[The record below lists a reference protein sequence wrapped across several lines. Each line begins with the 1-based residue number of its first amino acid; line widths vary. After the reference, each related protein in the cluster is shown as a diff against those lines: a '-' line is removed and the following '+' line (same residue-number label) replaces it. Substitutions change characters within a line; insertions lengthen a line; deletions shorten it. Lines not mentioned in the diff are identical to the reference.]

1 MSIDQFFG
9 YGPNAPFA
17 TNEVFTNREAQIER
31 CHRWLVEHSAREWPV
46 PALMDFQRPAVNI
59 LAVAGEGGIGK
70 STLTRHVADL
80 AIQGELDG
88 LPKNRACAV
97 LDFADP
103 DTSSFESLL
112 LRVRAGLGRLA
123 RSWPAFDV
131 ALALY
136 WERKHPGESLA
147 AFLGKGSADGR
158 RAADQ
163 VSGTVDQLLGGF
175 GAISVTYQVLDKLG
189 RTVAQKAR
197 LKSLRN
203 ELPALDPILDEPD
216 PDRMLGYMPVLLSAD
231 LERARAKRPALAVC
245 VLDTL
250 EIVQGLPS
258 ERGGLEDLV
267 SRLVYLMPNV
277 AFLAASRLPLGWH
290 DPVRSLGLTYGG
302 AHRWPE
308 LAGPVQVRLDGFD
321 PVAANEYLTSRLTV
335 EDRPA
340 IDEAVRD
347 RMIAGSAGSPLYLD
361 LSASLYAQYLARGE
375 TPPPEVFGLGFP
387 ELVLRTMR
395 DLSETDRDLL
405 RAAALL
411 ETFDADLLQAMLPGI
426 RRRRIDAFISRP
438 FVRHEESVWPAY
450 RLHENLRR
458 SVLDCDAHTPDGWTL
473 GERREHLERAISHL
487 AKVALSIWDEEES
500 ASLAERSRQTVAA
513 FLLLLRASIEHR
525 VLPPVLAD
533 LAYSLSVAGHWQVL
547 ASLPAPEAVPEL
559 RRLSAVARLTTRG
572 DLNAEDRYQAMYG
585 LVGEHATPESADPFA
600 DYYRWELGTRAH
612 VAGRLDEA
620 IEHLSAI
627 AADGSLIGASALFG
641 LADNALRRGDYR
653 QVADLMDKATDEG
666 LDRIRVADM
675 LGHTYIHN
683 ARFADAVRLFETT
696 LEAAQ
701 GAGTPLWEARAL
713 RHLALALMWYDP
725 DRTLALVPRARDLN
739 SAVGELIGV
748 AQCDLAASMA
758 HALRGEHGQA
768 ADLLDAA
775 ARQYE
780 ELGATGELTP
790 AEAIRVLQY
799 AADGRID
806 QAAAIATRL
815 AASVQGPQ
823 PECLPVWVQVTSWWA
838 GLPAPEGAG
847 LRLLDGT
854 DTALQRWKEPLDRLR
869 RLHRSLCAPLD
880 VADRKAFI
888 PTDRLP
894 NDALDRAA
902 RSASA
907 SPAFDGSPVQQVGDD
922 GIIFGER
929 TVIKLQHRAHER
941 LETALH
947 LEQLR
952 AATGIPVPRLL
963 DHGTDPGGTWWAILE
978 RLPGT
983 HSNHPTVEQQRALGR
998 TLRAWHSHSPAAG
1011 LRLDD
1016 PGAVGVLLGGARR
1029 AVPRTYPALAQRF
1042 SDACDAMPMTPIHGD
1057 LAVGHNALF
1066 DGDTLTGVLDPGA
1079 TEQGPPMLDL
1089 AWALAVDLPHGG
1101 SAEPLLEGY
1110 GDVDYVA
1117 LNALLPLMLL
1127 RRLIDTVPLGL
1138 PDTDGQ
1144 WIARYLR
1151 NNHPGVLA
1159 LVEGELNL

>member
-9 YGPNAPFA
+9 YGPEAPFA
-17 TNEVFTNREAQIER
+17 TNEVFTNREVQIDR
-31 CHRWLVEHSAREWPV
+31 CHRWLIEHSAREWPV
-46 PALMDFQRPAVNI
+46 PALMNFQRPAVNI

-80 AIQGELDG
+80 AVRGELER

-123 RSWPAFDV
+123 RTWPTFDV

-147 AFLGKGSADGR
+147 AFLGKGSVDGR
-158 RAADQ
+158 RAAEQ

-231 LERARAKRPALAVC
+231 LERARAKRPVLAVC

-277 AFLAASRLPLGWH
+277 AFLAAGRLPLGWH
-290 DPVRSLGLTYGG
+290 DPVRALGLTYGG
-302 AHRWPE
+302 AHRWPD
-308 LAGPVQVRLDGFD
+308 LAGPVQLRLDGFD
-321 PVAANEYLTSRLTV
+321 PVSANEYLTTRLTV

-347 RMIAGSAGSPLYLD
+347 RMIAGSGGSPLYLD
-361 LSASLYAQYLARGE
+361 LSASLYGQFLGRGQ

-405 RAAALL
+405 RAAVLL
-411 ETFDADLLQAMLPGI
+411 EAFDADLLQAMLPGV
-426 RRRRIDAFISRP
+426 RRRRIEVFTSRP

-450 RLHENLRR
+450 RLHDNLRR

-473 GERREHLERAISHL
+473 GERSEHLQRAISHL

-500 ASLAERSRQTVAA
+500 ASLAERSRRTVAA
-513 FLLLLRASIEHR
+513 FLLLLRAAIEHG

-547 ASLPAPEAVPEL
+547 ASLPAPDAIPEL
-559 RRLSAVARLTTRG
+559 TRLSAVARLTTRG
-572 DLNAEDRYQAMYG
+572 DLNAEDRYQAMRR

-612 VAGRLDEA
+612 VAGRLNEA

-641 LADNALRRGDYR
+641 LADNALRRGGYR
-653 QVADLMDKATDEG
+653 QVADLMDKAADEG

-683 ARFADAVRLFETT
+683 ARFADAARLFETT

-701 GAGTPLWEARAL
+701 AAGTPLWEARAL

-739 SAVGELIGV
+739 STVGELIGV

-758 HALRGEHGQA
+758 HALRGEHTQA

-790 AEAIRVLQY
+790 AEAVRVLQY

-806 QAAAIATRL
+806 QATAIATRL
-815 AASVQGPQ
+815 AASAQGPQ

-838 GLPAPEGAG
+838 GLPAPGGAA
-847 LRLLDGT
+847 LRWLDGT

-869 RLHRSLCAPLD
+869 RLHRSVCAPLD
-880 VADRKAFI
+880 VTDREAFI
-888 PTDRLP
+888 PTNRLP
-894 NDALDRAA
+894 NDVLDRTV

-907 SPAFDGSPVQQVGDD
+907 SLAFDGSSVQQAGDE
-922 GIIFGER
+922 GITVGER
-929 TVIKLQHRAHER
+929 TVIKFQRRTHER

-947 LEQLR
+947 LEHIR
-952 AATGIPVPRLL
+952 TATGISAPRLL
-963 DHGTDPGGTWWAILE
+963 DHGIVPGGVWWAVLE

-983 HSNHPTVEQQRALGR
+983 HSDHPTPEQQRALGR
-998 TLRAWHSHSPAAG
+998 MLRTWHSHSPAVG
-1011 LRLDD
+1011 LGLDD
-1016 PGAVGVLLGGARR
+1016 PGALGVLLGWARR
-1029 AVPRTYPALAQRF
+1029 AVPRAYPAIAQRF
-1042 SDACDAMPMTPIHGD
+1042 SDACNAMPMAPIHGD
-1057 LAVGHNALF
+1057 IAVGHNALF

-1079 TEQGPPMLDL
+1079 IEQGPPMLDL

-1110 GDVDYVA
+1110 GEVDHAA
-1117 LNALLPLMLL
+1117 LDALLPLMLL
-1127 RRLIDTVPLGL
+1127 RRLIDTVALGL
-1138 PDTDGQ
+1138 TETDGQ
-1144 WIARYLR
+1144 WIAHYLR
-1151 NNHPGVLA
+1151 DNHPDLLA
-1159 LVEGELNL
+1159 LVEDDLDL